1 MGFFP
6 QDPITGTITAATDA
20 KTLYEMVT
28 DVTRM
33 GEWSPECRSCRW
45 DDGAGPTV
53 GSWFT
58 GVNVLPESEQDRRHV
73 LGSWWTGSL
82 ASPDAAWEGRCE
94 VVVADPY
101 AEFSFV
107 PFGQDQG
114 PVRWSYRFQ
123 TVGSETE
130 VSEMWNLIR
139 PFPWLE
145 QLTDRQLVEWRGRFQ
160 RGIDVTLENLKR
172 AAEASS

>member
-1 MGFFP
+1 MRSSNGGLRSSSGASGIMGFFP
-6 QDPITGTITAATDA
+6 QDPITGTITAAADA

-28 DVTRM
+28 DVARM

-101 AEFSFV
+101 AEILLRSLRPGSRPGSVELPLPDRRQRNGGQRDVEPDPPFSMA
-107 PFGQDQG
+107 G
-114 PVRWSYRFQ
+114 
-123 TVGSETE
+123 T
-130 VSEMWNLIR
+130 
-139 PFPWLE
+139 
-145 QLTDRQLVEWRGRFQ
+145 
-160 RGIDVTLENLKR
+160 
-172 AAEASS
+172 AH